1 MVTIQFITYNE
12 IEDLSSIGRIKKIL
26 NLAKENKI
34 VLLQGRLTKHEETE
48 LIKTTMEEIN
58 NEFKG
63 IELQVIEDKYKQ
75 DGFNKIKQKIVNM
88 LAGDRM
94 GFTIVGPAN
103 VVKEIKK
110 DPDKIQLLLEE
121 KKKNTRRKRRK

>member
-1 MVTIQFITYNE
+1 MVTIQFITYSE
-12 IEDLSSIGRIKKIL
+12 IEDLSSLGRIKKIL

-34 VLLQGRLTKHEETE
+34 VLLQGKLSKQEEAE

-63 IELQVIEDKYKQ
+63 IELLVMDDRKSHGNAISLLKHKL
-75 DGFNKIKQKIVNM
+75 VNF
-88 LAGDRM
+88 LAGERM

-103 VVKEIKK
+103 IVKEIKK
-110 DPDKIQLLLEE
+110 DPNKIQLLLEE
-121 KKKNTRRKRRK
+121 SKKKKRKRK